1 MKKIRGLCA
10 CKGREQG
17 TKGREQGA
25 KGRERG
31 AGSKGQGAGKVD
43 INLDKCFKYLIMKK
57 IIILGA
63 GMIGRAIAVDLSKK
77 YKVTC
82 VDIDRNALGLLT
94 DRPNI
99 RTTFMDVTD
108 TDALATV
115 LRGFD
120 LVVSAVPGFLGLQ
133 TMREVIN
140 HKKELVDITF
150 LPEDVFHLIP
160 LARAKG
166 VTVIM
171 DCGVAPGLSNY
182 IVGYMS
188 ERMKIEEVKIMV
200 GGLPK
205 IRILPFEYKAP
216 FSPVDVLEEY
226 TRPARFVENGKL
238 VVRPALSDPEF
249 VEFEG
254 IGTLEAF
261 NTDGLRTLITT
272 MREIPFMK
280 EKTLR
285 YPGHITLI
293 KILKESGFFDKNPV
307 VINNTEITPFDF
319 TSKLLFNAWKL
330 SHDEPEFTIMRI
342 IMKGTEKD
350 VRKEVI
356 YDLYDEFD
364 PVEKLS
370 SMARTTGFTAAA
382 TVEMIMSGV
391 FSEKGVFSPEL
402 AGKDPA
408 VFEFISNYLHARNIQ
423 YKVTARNI

>member
-1 MKKIRGLCA
+1 MKKIL
-10 CKGREQG
+10 
-17 TKGREQGA
+17 
-25 KGRERG
+25 
-31 AGSKGQGAGKVD
+31 
-43 INLDKCFKYLIMKK
+43 
-57 IIILGA
+57 ILGA
-63 GMIGRAIAVDLSKK
+63 GMVGRAIAIDLSKK
-77 YKVTC
+77 YKVTS
-82 VDIDRNALGLLT
+82 VDIDRNALDLLSG
-94 DRPNI
+94 RPNI

-115 LRGFD
+115 FRGFD
-120 LVVSAVPGFLGLQ
+120 LIVSAVPGFIGLQ
-133 TMREVIN
+133 TMREVIDQ
-140 HKKELVDITF
+140 KKDLVDITF

-160 LARAKG
+160 LAKAKG
-166 VTVIM
+166 VTAIM

-182 IVGYMS
+182 VVGYMS

-205 IRILPFEYKAP
+205 IRTLPFEYKAP
-216 FSPVDVLEEY
+216 FSPCDVLEEY

-238 VVRPALSDPEF
+238 VVRPALSDPEP

-285 YPGHITLI
+285 YPGHICLI

-307 VINNTEITPFDF
+307 VINNAEITPFDF

-330 SHDEPEFTIMRI
+330 SPDEPEFTVMRI
-342 IMKGTEKD
+342 IIRGTEND
-350 VRKEVI
+350 VRKEIV

-364 PVEKLS
+364 PVERLS
-370 SMARTTGFTAAA
+370 SMARTTGFTASA
-382 TVEMIMSGV
+382 TAEMIMSGV

-402 AGKDPA
+402 IGKDPA
-408 VFEFISNYLHARNIQ
+408 CFEFISNYLQARNIHF
-423 YKVTARNI
+423 KISERDI